1 MQWKNEE
8 KREER
13 EEREARKKKTV
24 VSTQQRRSLEVELQR
39 STRTVFAKEA
49 NKQKQTTTYFGR
61 LSDVVSFFE
70 IF

>member
-1 MQWKNEE
+1 M
-8 KREER
+8 REER
-13 EEREARKKKTV
+13 GERRERSEKEENSGQHTATTLV
-24 VSTQQRRSLEVELQR
+24 GSGVATQHAISV
-39 STRTVFAKEA
+39 AKEA

>member
-1 MQWKNEE
+1 MQWKNERRERRE
-8 KREER
+8 KREKRER
-13 EEREARKKKTV
+13 RKQWSATTLV
-24 VSTQQRRSLEVELQR
+24 GSGVATEHAISV
-39 STRTVFAKEA
+39 AKEA